1 MCPVHHRLTVPA
13 LAATFAIAMAAPSL
27 AETPASAP
35 TPRVAFDQL
44 KALLGQWQG
53 HVMTADGPATTV
65 TYELTA
71 NGSAVV
77 EKLFPGTPHEMMS
90 VYYIDGN
97 DLVLTHYCAI
107 GNQPRMKLVK
117 TGANPTTMTFDFTG
131 GTNLVAATD
140 THIHGGSIRIL
151 DGGRLE
157 EDWSVYTKG
166 QQTASHRFFLAR
178 K

>member
-1 MCPVHHRLTVPA
+1 MSSMRQHLTGAA
-13 LAATFAIAMAAPSL
+13 LTATLTIAMAAPSP
-27 AETPASAP
+27 AQTPATAP
-35 TPRVAFDQL
+35 TPRAAFDQL
-44 KALLGQWQG
+44 KGLAGQWQG
-53 HVMTADGPATTV
+53 HLASADGPATTV

-90 VYYIDGN
+90 VYSMDGD

-117 TGANPTTMTFDFTG
+117 TGTNPTSMTFDFTG

-166 QQTASHRFFLAR
+166 QPTASHRFFLAR
-178 K
+178 R